1 MRYVIYYLKNYRI
14 GIEHCEANIETK
26 YIKDRIEFIVRIG
39 GKRSEVFVL

>member
-14 GIEHCEANIETK
+14 GIENCEPNIETK
-26 YIKDRIEFIVRIG
+26 YIKDRMKFIMRIG

>member
-14 GIEHCEANIETK
+14 GIEDCEANIEAK
-26 YIKDRIEFIVRIG
+26 YIKDRMEFIMRSG